1 MGSFS
6 PAVAQFHSWTGQFSG
21 RLDMYYFGRSQRERI
36 CNLARSSTLWIA
48 AVQGCCAE
56 WSTGV
61 PARQRIAWN
70 SMGKWYFTAWSR
82 RQMGKFRLHST
93 RDPCFC
99 NGSLL
104 WNVQVNVQRINAD
117 GKVMKASNFGRQVS
131 DSSSAAVELSEDEK
145 AKQEIIRQVW
155 KAILSAEVDDSTDFF
170 AAGAGSMD
178 VVRLVEELKDK
189 IGVSLQNEDV
199 FMATTFREFM
209 QCVVAKLRGSGDG
222 SGQIEYDAIV
232 MNVNNMDIRF
242 PRQMFVNGKFMDAAS
257 GKTTA
262 IINPTDESVICHV
275 SET

>member
-1 MGSFS
+1 M
-6 PAVAQFHSWTGQFSG
+6 
-21 RLDMYYFGRSQRERI
+21 
-36 CNLARSSTLWIA
+36 
-48 AVQGCCAE
+48 
-56 WSTGV
+56 
-61 PARQRIAWN
+61 
-70 SMGKWYFTAWSR
+70 
-82 RQMGKFRLHST
+82 
-93 RDPCFC
+93 
-99 NGSLL
+99 
-104 WNVQVNVQRINAD
+104 NVQRINAD